1 MVQKRTDRIDV
12 EIEAEIVFSI
22 NQRYMVVIDNFSNEG
37 MSVRVTAQNESDFS
51 WGTKFDLEFETA
63 SGELLSLRCEVMRS
77 HRISRDDMTYSLGLK
92 IVEHSAEYEEY
103 FKVLFMKRMG
113 MI

>member
-1 MVQKRTDRIDV
+1 
-12 EIEAEIVFSI
+12 
-22 NQRYMVVIDNFSNEG
+22 
-37 MSVRVTAQNESDFS
+37 
-51 WGTKFDLEFETA
+51 
-63 SGELLSLRCEVMRS
+63 MRS